1 VTLRLA
7 GRKGISYDRLYW
19 LEAIGYA
26 VLVPIGVAGAAAGA
40 AY

>member
-7 GRKGISYDRLYW
+7 RREGRSYDRLYW

-26 VLVPIGVAGAAAGA
+26 VLVPIAAVGAAAGA
-40 AY
+40 GY

>member
-7 GRKGISYDRLYW
+7 RREGRSYDRLYW

-26 VLVPIGVAGAAAGA
+26 LLVQVAAAGA
-40 AY
+40 ASGVGY